1 MSLSVYEKNN
11 VVAGVDCVVKGTLM
25 FNVLD
30 KPRKQAPSSYVPDPK
45 PEYVVA
51 LENPQYLKGDEKLI
65 TALKATQY
73 GDGNKQLSLRDKSPF
88 APEIFGSDKGQSTT
102 DKVITDGKCLRNGQD
117 ILVHVTTFSGYGNVG
132 CGFDAI
138 KIQTPLNEIQLQS
151 AGGSVDES
159 VFDI

>member
-11 VVAGVDCVVKGTLM
+11 VASGVDCVVEGTLT

-51 LENPQYLKGDEKLI
+51 IENPQYLKGDENLI
-65 TALKATQY
+65 KALSETQY
-73 GDGNKQLSLRDKSPF
+73 GEDNKQLSIHDKSPF
-88 APEIFGSDKGQSTT
+88 APTIFGRDDEKSTT
-102 DKVITDGKCLRNGQD
+102 DKVITEGHCLRNGQD
-117 ILVHVTTFSGYGNVG
+117 ILVHVTTYEGYGNVG

-138 KIQTPLNEIQLQS
+138 KVTTTLSEIQLQN
-151 AGGSVDES
+151 AGGSVSAD

>member
-1 MSLSVYEKNN
+1 MGLSVYEKNN
-11 VVAGVDCVVKGTLM
+11 VVAGVDCVVKGTLK

-30 KPRKQAPSSYVPDPK
+30 KPRRQAPSSYVPDPK

-51 LENPQYLKGDEKLI
+51 IENPQYLKGDENLI
-65 TALKATQY
+65 KALSETQY
-73 GDGNKQLSLRDKSPF
+73 GDGKKQLSIHDKSPF
-88 APEIFGSDKGQSTT
+88 APTIFGSDNGKATT
-102 DKVITDGKCLRNGQD
+102 DKVIADGKCLRNGQD
-117 ILVHVTTFSGYGNVG
+117 IIVHVTTYEGYGNVG
-132 CGFDAI
+132 AGFDAI